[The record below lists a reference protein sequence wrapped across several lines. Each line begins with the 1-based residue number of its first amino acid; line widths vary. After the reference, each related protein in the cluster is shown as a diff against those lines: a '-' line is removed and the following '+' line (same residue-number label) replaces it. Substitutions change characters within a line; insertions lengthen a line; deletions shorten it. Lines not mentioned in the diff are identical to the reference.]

1 MRPDH
6 VGLGGFDSHPL
17 PPRASHFVRLASLAL
32 FAGAVCLLPPARA
45 VAQAVDSAAVGVRA
59 SARFDTIPLRVTPRG
74 AFLRSLAVPGWGQ
87 ARLDR
92 STAGAAFVLT
102 ETLAAVMIVKSR
114 RQLDRAKD
122 ARGDSIFAGY
132 EVGSDGTPVLDETG
146 APVLIYEPH
155 PLAARTRSRR
165 QQFEDWIAILAFNH
179 LFSGADAF
187 VAAHLGDIPRRLSL
201 RPTQN
206 GLALSAHLPW

>member
-17 PPRASHFVRLASLAL
+17 PPRAAHLVRFAALAL
-32 FAGAVCLLPPARA
+32 FAGATWLALPSPA
-45 VAQAVDSAAVGVRA
+45 VAQAVDSAAAGVRA
-59 SARFDTIPLRVTPRG
+59 SAQRDTTPLLVTPRG

-114 RQLDRAKD
+114 RQLDRAKN
-122 ARGDSIFAGY
+122 ARGDSIFVGY
-132 EVGSDGTPVLDETG
+132 QVGSDGAPVLDENG
-146 APVLIYEPH
+146 APVLIYEPD
-155 PLAARTRSRR
+155 PLGARTRSRR
-165 QQFEDWIAILAFNH
+165 QQFEDWVAIMAFNH

-201 RPTQN
+201 RPTAG

>member
-17 PPRASHFVRLASLAL
+17 PPRASHLVRFASLAL
-32 FAGAVCLLPPARA
+32 VAGAACLPLS
-45 VAQAVDSAAVGVRA
+45 VSAQAVDSAAAGVRA
-59 SARFDTIPLRVTPRG
+59 SAPFDTIPLRVTPRG

-87 ARLDR
+87 AQLDR

-114 RQLDRAKD
+114 RQLDRAKA
-122 ARGDSIFAGY
+122 ARGDSIFVGY
-132 EVGSDGTPVLDETG
+132 QVGTNGTPVLDETG
-146 APVLIYEPH
+146 APVLIYEPD
-155 PLAARTRSRR
+155 PLGARTRSRR
-165 QQFEDWIAILAFNH
+165 QQVEDWIAILAFNH

-187 VAAHLGDIPRRLSL
+187 VAAHLGDIPRRVSL
-201 RPTQN
+201 RPTSG